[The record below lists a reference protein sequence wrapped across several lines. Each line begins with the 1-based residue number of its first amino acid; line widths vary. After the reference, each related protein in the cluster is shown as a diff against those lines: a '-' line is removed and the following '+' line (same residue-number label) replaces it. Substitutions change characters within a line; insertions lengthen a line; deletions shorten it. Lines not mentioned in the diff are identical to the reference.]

1 MRHVCWLGG
10 GSGAGK
16 STIARRLAAKH
27 GLRLYSTDEAMAD
40 HGDHGGLRT
49 VHSSCMNSRIDQL
62 ASVIAAH
69 LREWE
74 PSPAFVELAIF
85 GSADARSIARILNAF
100 CMQNLGSPVAGGLFH
115 QSSIGSVT
123 GVVLEDGRS
132 LVVKAHQ
139 PSHSREFLAEV
150 VRVQSYL
157 AERRVFATKVVAGP
171 LPVGRGHAVV
181 EEFVDI
187 GSKADAHRPEIRG
200 ALAAG
205 LHAIVQACAPLV
217 DGTSL
222 GPGVLASAGNALWPT
237 PHSKLFDFTATAKG
251 AEWIDDIAARARE
264 RMNPIGKSV
273 IGHGDWRAEHVRF
286 LTNKPVVAFDWDS
299 LCREREPALIGAA
312 AHGFCANWAQG
323 DKRQAP
329 SLDEARA
336 FVRDY
341 ERARGK
347 MFSAEERR
355 LCGACLAYASAYTA
369 RCGYAGGGDEH
380 ETPGTFQHLVWSE
393 RSDLFNV

>member
-1 MRHVCWLGG
+1 MNSKLD
-10 GSGAGK
+10 
-16 STIARRLAAKH
+16 RLAA
-27 GLRLYSTDEAMAD
+27 
-40 HGDHGGLRT
+40 
-49 VHSSCMNSRIDQL
+49 VID
-62 ASVIAAH
+62 AH
-69 LREWE
+69 LQEWA
-74 PSPAFVELAIF
+74 SLPAFVELAIF
-85 GSADARSIARILNAF
+85 ECADAYSIAGILNSF
-100 CMQNLGSPVAGGLFH
+100 CMQNLGSPIATGLFH

-132 LVVKAHQ
+132 IVIKAHQ
-139 PSHSREFLAEV
+139 PDRSREFLTEV

-157 AERRVFATKVVAGP
+157 SERRIFATKVLVGP
-171 LPVGRGHAVV
+171 LAIGRGHAVV
-181 EEFVDI
+181 ETFADI

-205 LHAIVQACAPLV
+205 LHAIVQACDPLV

-222 GPGVLASAGNALWPT
+222 GPGLLGSAGHALWPT
-237 PHSKLFDFTATAKG
+237 PHSKLFDFAATAKG
-251 AEWIDDIAARARE
+251 AEWIDEVAAHARE
-264 RMNPIGKSV
+264 RMKPAGKNV

-286 LTNKPVVAFDWDS
+286 RDTAPVVAFDWDS
-299 LCREREPALIGAA
+299 LCREREPALIGAV
-312 AHGFCANWAQG
+312 AHGFCADWSLG
-323 DKRQAP
+323 DNRQAP

-369 RCGYAGGGDEH
+369 RCGHAVSGSER
-380 ETPGTFQHLVWSE
+380 ETPGTFQHLVWNE
-393 RSDLFNV
+393 RGNLFDV